1 MYVCMYV
8 CINQVAVS
16 LSGGEIIYFELDAA
30 GQLVEMGTV
39 DMTKEV
45 SALDLGKYYTYINAH
60 TYIHTYISLFD
71 TLYTCRH

>member
-1 MYVCMYV
+1 MDV
-8 CINQVAVS
+8 CIQVAVS

-45 SALDLGKYYTYINAH
+45 SALDLGKHRIYTDALR
-60 TYIHTYISLFD
+60 T
-71 TLYTCRH
+71 